1 MKNIHIKKIKKIS
14 LQQDKTEGYGGS
26 RKKYIDPF
34 LPRFKVIYYTKGGYR
49 VVDRYTGQEQNIGQ
63 AIYFYNKLP
72 VYGLNYYGI
81 VTTGKLKAGIIFDF
95 LKEALRAGAGKSA
108 HRGLNG
114 YKKNEWLYH
123 NKFTEKRGF
132 AEGEEKIYYRKK
144 LVYIQVYH
152 GGAIT
157 DQRSYKKWV
166 RHLLPAQELKLK
178 TGF

>member
-1 MKNIHIKKIKKIS
+1 MKNNHAAKIRGLS
-14 LQQDKTEGYGGS
+14 LRQDKTEGYGGS
-26 RKKYIDPF
+26 RGKYVDPF

-63 AIYFYNKLP
+63 AIYFYRKKP

-81 VTTGKLKAGIIFDF
+81 VTTGRLKAGIIFKF

-114 YKKNEWLYH
+114 YKKNEWLYR
-123 NKFTEKRGF
+123 NRFTEKRGF
-132 AEGEEKIYYRKK
+132 VEGKEKIYHGKK
-144 LVYIQVYH
+144 LVYVQIYH
-152 GGAIT
+152 GGAIV
-157 DQRSYKKWV
+157 DQRSYKEWK
-166 RHLLPAQELKLK
+166 RHLLPARELKRM